1 LQTAVAENMGA
12 IMRRATIAAGT
23 SGLIVSILGLAA
35 ATAARAEPGG
45 AAAPAVTSH
54 TAQASPA
61 CARWTEVPVPH
72 IGTGGVA
79 LDDVTALSVRDAWAV
94 GNDLDNGAIQTVILH
109 WNGSSWRRSPSP
121 SPSSTE
127 NRLFGVAA
135 TSASNAWAVGYDL
148 QGSKYQTL
156 IVHWNGSSWRRV
168 PSPNPAGTAHQNR
181 LSEVTAVS
189 STSAWAVGDYRAG
202 GGSHTLILHWN
213 GSSWRQEASPNA
225 TRTGLLSG
233 VAAGPGHLWAAGS
246 SSAAHRRP
254 LIMDR
259 KNGSWGR
266 TKLPG
271 AGLLADVSGASRA
284 NAWAVGYA
292 VAGGSDRNVIWHWNG
307 SSWHRVP
314 SPRRGDFDNLDGVA
328 ATSAGNAWAV
338 GSYFG
343 NNTGHTFLLHWNG
356 SSWRQLQS
364 PNPAG
369 GADLRAVAA
378 TSAANAWAVGTSA
391 ISGNVQHALILR
403 CH

>member
-1 LQTAVAENMGA
+1 MGV
-12 IMRRATIAAGT
+12 IVRRAIIAAGT

-35 ATAARAEPGG
+35 ATRAQAEPGG
-45 AAAPAVTSH
+45 APATAVASH
-54 TAQASPA
+54 AAQASPA
-61 CARWTEVPVPH
+61 CSRWTEVPVPH
-72 IGTGGVA
+72 IGTGGAA
-79 LDDVTALSVRDAWAV
+79 LDDVTALSARNAWAV
-94 GNDLDNGAIQTVILH
+94 GNDLNNGAIQTVILH

-168 PSPNPAGTAHQNR
+168 PSPDPGGTAHQNR
-181 LSEVTAVS
+181 LSDVTAVS
-189 STSAWAVGDYRAG
+189 ATNAWAVGDYRTG
-202 GGSHTLILHWN
+202 GGSRTLIVHWN
-213 GSSWRQEASPNA
+213 GSSWRQETGPHA
-225 TRTGLLSG
+225 TRTGSLVG
-233 VAAGPGHLWAAGS
+233 VATAGHLWATGT

-259 KNGSWGR
+259 KNGSWRR
-266 TKLPG
+266 TGLAG
-271 AGLLADVSGASRA
+271 AGLLAAVSGASRA

-292 VAGGSDRNVIWHWNG
+292 VAGGTDKNVIWHWNG

-338 GSYFG
+338 GSYFA
-343 NNTGHTFLLHWNG
+343 NNTSHTFLLHWNG

-364 PNPAG
+364 PNLAG
-369 GADLRAVAA
+369 GADLRAVDA
-378 TSAANAWAVGTSA
+378 TSATNAWAVGTSA
-391 ISGNVQHALILR
+391 LSGNVQHALILR